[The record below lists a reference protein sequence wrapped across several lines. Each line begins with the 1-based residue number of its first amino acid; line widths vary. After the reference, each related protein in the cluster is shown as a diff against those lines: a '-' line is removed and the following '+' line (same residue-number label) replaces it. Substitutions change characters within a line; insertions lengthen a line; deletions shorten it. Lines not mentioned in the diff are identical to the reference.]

1 MNNRDYAADDFKKYP
16 IDFLNTICYLFYL
29 RKPQIK
35 LKYHEFGKNLSAYAC
50 FCELE
55 FFDQNFT
62 SNIPLA
68 LGCASDTKIDLKIT
82 PTNIK
87 DLNKF
92 KETIKDYDAKY
103 YNLKINGQNESG
115 YLYNYKRSCIKEIIS
130 INTDETD
137 DIIFESLI
145 ANLEKWMQNN
155 ND

>member
-1 MNNRDYAADDFKKYP
+1 LPALKSFYEKFFSLPNLDIAHIITNITDYLDKLSKVSSIQISIPQQSQDDF
-16 IDFLNTICYLFYL
+16 FY
-29 RKPQIK
+29 
-35 LKYHEFGKNLSAYAC
+35 
-50 FCELE
+50 
-55 FFDQNFT
+55 QNFI
-62 SNIPLA
+62 SNIA
-68 LGCASDTKIDLKIT
+68 QDLGCASDTKIDLKIT

-115 YLYNYKRSCIKEIIS
+115 YLYNYKRSCFKEIIS

-145 ANLEKWMQNN
+145 TNLEKWMQNN